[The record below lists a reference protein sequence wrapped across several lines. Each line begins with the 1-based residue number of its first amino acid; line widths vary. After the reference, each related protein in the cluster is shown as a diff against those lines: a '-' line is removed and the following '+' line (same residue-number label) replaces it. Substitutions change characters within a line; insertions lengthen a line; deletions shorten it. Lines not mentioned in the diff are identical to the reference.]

1 MKSKST
7 TSEEPGFLRFLKPLA
22 IGAAAGLVVS
32 LLALALFA
40 LILSYQSV
48 PHVLVTPLSIAAVC
62 IGGLVAGVVAGR
74 LLRSKGLLIG
84 LATGLFL
91 YLVTL
96 LASFSLSADA
106 FGMMALI
113 KLGATVLCGVVG
125 GVFGV
130 NTAKKRR

>member
-7 TSEEPGFLRFLKPLA
+7 TSEESGFLRFLKPLV
-22 IGAAAGLVVS
+22 IGTAAGLIVS
-32 LLALALFA
+32 LIALALFA

-62 IGGLVAGVVAGR
+62 IGGLIAGVVAGR
-74 LLRSKGLLIG
+74 MLRSRGLLIG

-91 YLVTL
+91 FLITL

-106 FGMMALI
+106 FGMMALV
-113 KLGATVLCGVVG
+113 KLGATVLCGMVG